1 MTFTLLAVNA
11 ERGVQMRKF
20 LLIDVV
26 LTLSC
31 TALATVLQDNGTIFH
46 QILEMQ
52 KI

>member
-1 MTFTLLAVNA
+1 MTFTLLAVNV
-11 ERGVQMRKF
+11 EGGVRMRKF

-26 LTLSC
+26 L
-31 TALATVLQDNGTIFH
+31 TALATVLQDNGTIFY